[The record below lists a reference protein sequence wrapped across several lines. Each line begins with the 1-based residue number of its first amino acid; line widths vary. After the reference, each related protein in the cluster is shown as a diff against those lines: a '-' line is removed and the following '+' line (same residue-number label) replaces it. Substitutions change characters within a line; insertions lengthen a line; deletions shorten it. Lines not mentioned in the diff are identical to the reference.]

1 MKYIKI
7 ITTLFFMGTVFSCGV
22 ETQVSQLEALQS
34 CIFKV
39 KTVDSIYLANTPI
52 EKLYNKNGLDLSRA
66 PSLAFSMLQQKLPIK
81 ARINLGVTNPGS
93 EDAGINA
100 FEYIIMIADQE
111 LMKGFYNQAIMV
123 PGNGGEVTIPFKID
137 TDIYPIMS
145 KPENQK
151 LIADFFSASKDTSVL
166 ITVKIKPNII
176 VADKKVE
183 YPGYIDIKK
192 VLSNKELLPYLK

>member
-1 MKYIKI
+1 
-7 ITTLFFMGTVFSCGV
+7 MGTVFSCGV

>member
-1 MKYIKI
+1 
-7 ITTLFFMGTVFSCGV
+7 MGTLASCGV
-22 ETQVSQLEALQS
+22 KTQVSQLEALKS
-34 CIFKV
+34 CVFKV

-66 PSLAFSMLQQKLPIK
+66 PSLAFSMLQQKLPLK
-81 ARINLGVTNPGS
+81 ARINLGITNPGS

-100 FEYIIMIADQE
+100 FEYIVMIADQE
-111 LMKGFYNQAIMV
+111 LMKGLYNQAIKV
-123 PGNGGEVTIPFKID
+123 PGNGGDVIVPFKID
-137 TDIYPIMS
+137 TDIYPVMS

-151 LIADFFSASKDTSVL
+151 IISSFFSSSKDTTVT
-166 ITVKIKPNII
+166 IIVKIKPNII

>member
-7 ITTLFFMGTVFSCGV
+7 ITALLCIGTWVACGV
-22 ETQVSQLEALQS
+22 KTQVSQLDALKN
-34 CIFKV
+34 CVFKV

-52 EKLYNKNGLDLSRA
+52 ERLYNKNGLDLSRA
-66 PSLAFSMLQQKLPIK
+66 PGLAFSMLQQKLPLK
-81 ARINLGVTNPGS
+81 ARINLDIKNPGS
-93 EDAGINA
+93 DDAGINA

-111 LMKGFYNQAIMV
+111 LMKGFYNQAILI
-123 PGNGGEVTIPFKID
+123 PGGDGEVTVPFKID

-151 LIADFFSASKDTSVL
+151 LLAGFFSSSKDTSVVV
-166 ITVKIKPNII
+166 TVKIKPNII
-176 VADKKVE
+176 IADKKVE

-192 VLSNKELLPYLK
+192 ELSNKELLPYIK